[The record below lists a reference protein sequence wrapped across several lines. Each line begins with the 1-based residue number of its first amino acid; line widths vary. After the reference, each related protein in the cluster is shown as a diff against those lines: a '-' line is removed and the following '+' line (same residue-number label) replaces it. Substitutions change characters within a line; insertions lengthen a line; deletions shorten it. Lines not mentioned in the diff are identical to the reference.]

1 MAHAVFG
8 YWPQA
13 NTLESNNKQYGGV
26 ANTWPDTSRNQSISH
41 SKSYLCAVV
50 LTTNQVLFKQ
60 IETVEGSKG
69 NSVGISKV
77 EEYVFVVEK

>member
-1 MAHAVFG
+1 
-8 YWPQA
+8 
-13 NTLESNNKQYGGV
+13 
-26 ANTWPDTSRNQSISH
+26 
-41 SKSYLCAVV
+41 V